1 MDMPHSKRAQISRIP
16 FEIVIFATLKS
27 CRCFK
32 QGIAMLPALYPD
44 PLMLSC
50 GFLPDEGTAL
60 AVGRLA
66 PANFALIAKP
76 GLFAEQRMATATG
89 SVCAARHTMD
99 ESHIVQRL
107 DCCSRAS
114 ETAIGSS
121 L

>member
-1 MDMPHSKRAQISRIP
+1 MPHSKRAQNSRIP

-60 AVGRLA
+60 LAVERFA
-66 PANFALIAKP
+66 PADFALIVKP
-76 GLFAEQRMATATG
+76 CLIAVIMKLCKVVLNTTNGYG
-89 SVCAARHTMD
+89 H
-99 ESHIVQRL
+99 RL
-107 DCCSRAS
+107 C
-114 ETAIGSS
+114 
-121 L
+121 